1 MRREASGNGFA
12 MMLRGVYTDITSGG
26 YDGSLD
32 DTGDHMKVR
41 TSKASHGNAPRDVG
55 TLWMMRRSGHLVRCA
70 LLAWPVEWE
79 LRVVVDGEILLA
91 ERCPRGAEAFRLS
104 ERWRD
109 RMLEQG
115 WQQVV
120 PGAPRGRPSASAS
133 VT

>member
-1 MRREASGNGFA
+1 
-12 MMLRGVYTDITSGG
+12 MMLPGVYTDITSGR
-26 YDGSLD
+26 YDGSLV

-41 TSKASHGNAPRDVG
+41 TSKASHADAPRDVG

-70 LLAWPVEWE
+70 LLAWPVDWE

-91 ERCPRGAEAFRLS
+91 ERCPRGAEAFRLG

-109 RMLEQG
+109 RMLDQG
-115 WQQVV
+115 WQLIV
-120 PGAPRGRPSASAS
+120 PGGRRGRTSAAAS